1 MKFATIF
8 TTSLLVNFAQAFTPS
23 IPQSRVGFVPSSAGF
38 VQYVSVPPTVGNNG
52 VSAKTY
58 LVSSFQNERCS
69 SSTTR
74 LFMGWGPEPE
84 WSPASIMSVAT
95 ASSSGKFV
103 TVSVEVPESLLEEY
117 KVPGQYV
124 QVKQNTEDESAK
136 PLFLAI
142 ASPPIAATEPEEE
155 GVPTSGKSIEFL
167 VKKTDNNEWI
177 TNAAEGT
184 GIVISQVMGK
194 GFPIEEECEGFKYD
208 FPLQNCLMFANG
220 SGIAP
225 IRAAIESG
233 QMKIGKPGQGGR
245 TARLYYGC
253 STVADM
259 PYISKFNEWEA
270 NGVEV
275 VPVISQ
281 PENCQGEWNG
291 RTGYVQSCL
300 EEDGVPIP
308 RNTGA
313 LLCGVKG
320 MAESVKD
327 LLTKAGVFEGRVM
340 TNF

>member
-1 MKFATIF
+1 MKFSIFFATAA
-8 TTSLLVNFAQAFTPS
+8 TLAASTHAFAPS
-23 IPQSRVGFVPSSAGF
+23 IQGGQSGSTTTTIQQTTPIQYLPISIRSSSATKSLGSNISPS
-38 VQYVSVPPTVGNNG
+38 QRCPP
-52 VSAKTY
+52 SA
-58 LVSSFQNERCS
+58 
-69 SSTTR
+69 

-84 WSPASIMSVAT
+84 WSPASILSTTT

-103 TVSVEVPESLLEEY
+103 SVSVEVPSSVLEEY

-124 QVKQNTEDESAK
+124 QVKQTSTTDANAK

-142 ASPPIAATEPEEE
+142 ASPPLADVG
-155 GVPTSGKSIEFL
+155 GVTNIEFL
-167 VKKTDNNEWI
+167 VKKTDNNAWI
-177 TNAAEGT
+177 TDAKEGT
-184 GIVISQVMGK
+184 SIDISQVMGK
-194 GFPIEEECEGFKYD
+194 GFPIQEECEGYKYD

-233 QMKIGKPGQGGR
+233 QLKIAKPGMGGR
-245 TARLYYGC
+245 TARLYFGC
-253 STVADM
+253 STPADM
-259 PYISKFNEWEA
+259 PYISKFKEWEA

-281 PENCQGEWNG
+281 PENCQGQWTG
-291 RTGYVQSCL
+291 RTGYVQTCL

-320 MAESVKD
+320 MAESVKA

>member
-1 MKFATIF
+1 MKFANIF
-8 TTSLLVNFAQAFTPS
+8 AASLLVSSAQAFVPS
-23 IPQSRVGFVPSSAGF
+23 ITQSRAARPIQKAEFI
-38 VQYVSVPPTVGNNG
+38 QYVPTVGNNH
-52 VSAKTY
+52 VSIQNQRDP
-58 LVSSFQNERCS
+58 SS
-69 SSTTR
+69 R

-84 WSPASIMSVAT
+84 WSPASILSVNT

-103 TVSVEVPESLLEEY
+103 TVSVEVPASVLEEY

-124 QVKQNTEDESAK
+124 QVKQNTDDASAK

-142 ASPPIAATEPEEE
+142 ASPPVAAAGDLE
-155 GVPTSGKSIEFL
+155 GKEQEGLTSSSIEFL
-167 VKKTDNNEWI
+167 VKKTENNEWI
-177 TNAAEGT
+177 TNAPEGT
-184 GIVISQVMGK
+184 AISISQVMGK

-233 QMKIGKPGQGGR
+233 QLKIGKPGKGGR
-245 TARLYYGC
+245 TARLYFGC

-259 PYISKFNEWEA
+259 PYISKFNDWEA

-281 PENCQGEWNG
+281 PENCQGQWNG

-320 MAESVKD
+320 MTESVKD